1 MSQSIIDCVKNKS
14 YIIKKLHTTDA
25 LRQRLVSFGILKG
38 VEIQYL
44 SSTNLNATYE
54 IRVGKM
60 NIALRQE
67 EAEKIEVEEYEAN

>member
-1 MSQSIIDCVKNKS
+1 MSQRIIDCVKNKS
-14 YIIKKLHTTDA
+14 YIIKKLHTTGA

-38 VEIQYL
+38 VEIKYL

-54 IRVGKM
+54 IKVGKM

-67 EAEKIEVEEYEAN
+67 EARKIEVEEYEAN

>member
-1 MSQSIIDCVKNKS
+1 MSKRIIDCELNIPHK
-14 YIIKKLHTTDA
+14 IKKLHTTGA

-38 VEIQYL
+38 VEIRHL

-60 NIALRQE
+60 NIALRKE
-67 EAEKIEVEEYEAN
+67 EAEKIEVEENEKN

>member
-1 MSQSIIDCVKNKS
+1 MSQRITDCIRNKS
-14 YIIKKLHTTDA
+14 YIIKKLHTTGA

-38 VEIQYL
+38 VEIKYL

-67 EAEKIEVEEYEAN
+67 EAIKIEVEEYEKN

>member
-1 MSQSIIDCVKNKS
+1 MSQRIIDCIRNKT
-14 YIIKKLHTTDA
+14 YIIKKLHTTGA

-38 VEIQYL
+38 VEIKYL

-60 NIALRQE
+60 NIALRKD
-67 EAEKIEVEEYEAN
+67 EAEKIEVVEYEAN

>member
-1 MSQSIIDCVKNKS
+1 MSQRIIDCVRNKS
-14 YIIKKLHTTDA
+14 YIIKKLHTTGA

-38 VEIQYL
+38 VEIKYL

-54 IRVGKM
+54 IKVGKM

-67 EAEKIEVEEYEAN
+67 EARKIEVEEYEAN

>member
-1 MSQSIIDCVKNKS
+1 MSQRIIDCIRNKS
-14 YIIKKLHTTDA
+14 YIIKKLHTTGA

-38 VEIQYL
+38 VEIKYL

>member
-1 MSQSIIDCVKNKS
+1 MSQRIIDCIRNKS
-14 YIIKKLHTTDA
+14 YIIKKLHTTGA

-38 VEIQYL
+38 IEIQYL

-60 NIALRQE
+60 NIALRKE

>member
-1 MSQSIIDCVKNKS
+1 MSQRIIDCVRNKS
-14 YIIKKLHTTDA
+14 YIIKKLHTTGA

-38 VEIQYL
+38 VGIKYL
-44 SSTNLNATYE
+44 ASTNLNATYE

-60 NIALRQE
+60 NIALRKE

>member
-1 MSQSIIDCVKNKS
+1 MSQRIIDCIMNKS
-14 YIIKKLHTTDA
+14 YVIKKLHTTGA

-38 VEIQYL
+38 VAIKYL

-60 NIALRQE
+60 NIALRKD